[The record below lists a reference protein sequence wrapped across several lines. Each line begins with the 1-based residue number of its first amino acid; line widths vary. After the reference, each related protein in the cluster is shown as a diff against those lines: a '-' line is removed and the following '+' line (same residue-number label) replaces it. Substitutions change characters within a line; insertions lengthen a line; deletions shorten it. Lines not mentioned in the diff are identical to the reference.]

1 MMQNNPTTIRK
12 TAAARGI
19 ALVAAIALIGGACGS
34 SSGSSAAELIEWF
47 EGQGETTEAA
57 ECFAKELSNY
67 SLADLDAFE
76 TAQSEDDISNSLLED
91 VLVASETCA
100 DL

>member
-1 MMQNNPTTIRK
+1 MMENNPSIRK
-12 TAAARGI
+12 IAAIRGT
-19 ALVAAIALIGGACGS
+19 ALVAVIALFGSACGS
-34 SSGSSAAELIEWF
+34 TSGSSAAELVEWF

-57 ECFAKELSNY
+57 ECWANELSSY

-76 TAQSEDDISNSLLED
+76 TAENEDDIPNGLLAH
-91 VLVASETCA
+91 VLVASRTCA

>member
-1 MMQNNPTTIRK
+1 MMKNDLSIRK
-12 TAAARGI
+12 ITAIRGT
-19 ALVAAIALIGGACGS
+19 ALVAAIALIGSACGS
-34 SSGSSAAELIEWF
+34 SSGSSTAELIEWF

-57 ECFAKELSNY
+57 ECFANELSSY

-76 TAQSEDDISNSLLED
+76 TAENEDDISNGLLAD